1 MGRKKK
7 LTDKEIIEIFKNC
20 TDGVGTCEGCPYA
33 KEKGDDIQCN
43 MRKMRT
49 EIVEM
54 VERLRRDNILLAE
67 FARKMMDVN
76 MGLDCF
82 FCRGQKRRMKEI
94 AEMVEKKRK

>member
-20 TDGVGTCEGCPYA
+20 TDGVGTCDGCPYA
-33 KEKGDDIQCN
+33 KGTAGGDIRCE
-43 MRKMRT
+43 MRKLRT

-67 FARKMMDVN
+67 FARKMLDVN
-76 MGLDCF
+76 MGLDGF
-82 FCRGQKRRMKEI
+82 FLSWAKTSNERDC
-94 AEMVEKKRK
+94 